1 MCYSERKRKLNCKPL
16 IWGIILRILG
26 LDVGEVLIGVAVSD
40 PSQIIAQGLDSIRR
54 VNLKKDLETIKN
66 LMNEY
71 ETDKVV
77 VGLPKMM
84 SGEIGIQAQKVLAFV
99 ESLKKTVE
107 ITIIM
112 WDERLTTVSA
122 NKVLIEADVSRKN
135 RKKVADKLSAILIL
149 QGYLDSRQ

>member
-1 MCYSERKRKLNCKPL
+1 MNN
-16 IWGIILRILG
+16 LRILG

-40 PSQIIAQGLDSIRR
+40 PSEIIAQGLDSIRR
-54 VNLKKDLETIKN
+54 VNLKKDVETIKN
-66 LMNEY
+66 LINEY
-71 ETDKVV
+71 ETDKIV

-99 ESLKKTVE
+99 ESLKKIVE
-107 ITIIM
+107 IPIIM

-122 NKVLIEADVSRKN
+122 NKVLIEADVSRKK

-149 QGYLDSRQ
+149 QGYLDSHG

>member
-1 MCYSERKRKLNCKPL
+1 MNN
-16 IWGIILRILG
+16 LRILG

-40 PSQIIAQGLDSIRR
+40 PSEIIAQGLDSIRR
-54 VNLKKDLETIKN
+54 VNLKKDVETIKN
-66 LMNEY
+66 LVNEH
-71 ETDKVV
+71 ETGKLV

-99 ESLKKTVE
+99 ESLKKTIE
-107 ITIIM
+107 IPIIM

-122 NKVLIEADVSRKN
+122 NKVLIEADMSRKK

>member
-1 MCYSERKRKLNCKPL
+1 
-16 IWGIILRILG
+16 LRILG

-40 PSQIIAQGLDSIRR
+40 PSEIIAQGLDSIRR
-54 VNLKKDLETIKN
+54 VNLKKDVEIIKN
-66 LMNEY
+66 LVNEH
-71 ETDKVV
+71 EAGKLV

-99 ESLKKTVE
+99 ESLKKTIE
-107 ITIIM
+107 IPIIM

-122 NKVLIEADVSRKN
+122 NKVLIEADMSRKK

-149 QGYLDSRQ
+149 QGYLDTNG